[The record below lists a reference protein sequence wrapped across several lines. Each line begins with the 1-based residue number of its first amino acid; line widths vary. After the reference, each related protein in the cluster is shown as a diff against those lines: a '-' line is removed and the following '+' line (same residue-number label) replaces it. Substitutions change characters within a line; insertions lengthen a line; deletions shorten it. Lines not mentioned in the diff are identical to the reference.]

1 MNRVRNG
8 KKGTLEGLSE
18 MEVQVL
24 VWVIRD
30 SLPV

>member
-18 MEVQVL
+18 L
-24 VWVIRD
+24 D
-30 SLPV
+30 GSAGACTGDP